1 MPTLVLFQLDVAST
15 ILQINYK
22 TLKNKTYLCIKQS
35 DYMTVYDKTIDLEL
49 HCMLY
54 IYILAYKSI
63 SFKN

>member
-35 DYMTVYDKTIDLEL
+35 DYMTVHVYDKTIYLEL
-49 HCMLY
+49 CY
-54 IYILAYKSI
+54 IFI
-63 SFKN
+63 F